1 MRKLKFQLDRKSLE
15 TIYIVF
21 IRPLLEYGDVI
32 WDNCTQYEKRELDKI
47 QNEAARIVT
56 GATKLVSLDTLYS
69 EIRWETL
76 EQRRKNHRLTLF
88 YKMRYSLTPQ
98 YLSSLVPESISNVF
112 NYNLRHSSNLR
123 GINARTTQYQQSFL
137 PTAIKEWNNLPLE
150 LQQSNTVNSFKYNLT
165 KDKEQTPKH
174 YYTGSRRLQILHTR
188 LRTHCSALNLDLFL
202 KNVSETPL
210 CSCGSIED
218 SQHYVFHCSH
228 YQTQRTALMNA
239 ISTIQTPTLNLLLYG
254 SSNLSV
260 DINKAIFDKVH
271 KFILDTKRF

>member
-32 WDNCTQYEKRELDKI
+32 WDNCTQDEKRELDKI

-56 GATKLVSLDTLYS
+56 GATKLVSLNTLYS

-98 YLSSLVPESISNVF
+98 YLSSLVPESISNVS
-112 NYNLRHSSNLR
+112 NYNLRHSNNLR

-150 LQQSNTVNSFKYNLT
+150 LQQSNSVNSFKYN
-165 KDKEQTPKH
+165 
-174 YYTGSRRLQILHTR
+174 
-188 LRTHCSALNLDLFL
+188 
-202 KNVSETPL
+202 
-210 CSCGSIED
+210 
-218 SQHYVFHCSH
+218 
-228 YQTQRTALMNA
+228 
-239 ISTIQTPTLNLLLYG
+239 
-254 SSNLSV
+254 
-260 DINKAIFDKVH
+260 
-271 KFILDTKRF
+271 

>member
-1 MRKLKFQLDRKSLE
+1 MFAGS
-15 TIYIVF
+15 
-21 IRPLLEYGDVI
+21 EY
-32 WDNCTQYEKRELDKI
+32 
-47 QNEAARIVT
+47 
-56 GATKLVSLDTLYS
+56 LYS
-69 EIRWETL
+69 FRNT
-76 EQRRKNHRLTLF
+76 N
-88 YKMRYSLTPQ
+88 
-98 YLSSLVPESISNVF
+98 
-112 NYNLRHSSNLR
+112 
-123 GINARTTQYQQSFL
+123 
-137 PTAIKEWNNLPLE
+137 IKEWNNLPLE

-210 CSCGSIED
+210 CSCGSTED
-218 SQHYVFHCSH
+218 SQHYFFHCSH